1 MIWKVDKQINV
12 FQPDLGKDE
21 LEAVA
26 RVFARNWPGKGLET
40 TAFETEFSEYLSVP
54 PKNILSTNSCTEA
67 AFQILEMI
75 GHKDH
80 EVIIPTNSFVGIAN
94 SVIAA
99 GMKLIF
105 CDVDPVT
112 GNPTLEDIKAVRTSA
127 TKIIIIQHFGGIP
140 ADIEQISHWASEEGI
155 VLIEDAAGATGSKVK
170 GVACG
175 TFGDYGIWS
184 LDSMKM
190 VVAGDGGVVYARD
203 SAMVDQ
209 LRERM
214 YMGLRNFSGSAS
226 LSVGL
231 KENRWWEFD
240 VSYSGRRSIMNDIS
254 ASIARVQLSKLDRN
268 IKLRK
273 ANAERYLEAFSGV
286 ASLILPV
293 KNFLDESCHY
303 FFPIQLELRDSLAEH
318 LKHLGVYTTFR
329 YFPLNRVPLYRATE
343 GNYPASDLFSDRTLL
358 LPQHSRLSDSD
369 LFRIIDG
376 VKSFALGHESD

>member
-1 MIWKVDKQINV
+1 MDKQINV
-12 FQPDLGKDE
+12 FQPDLGKAE

-26 RVFARNWPGKGLET
+26 RVFERNWPGKGLET
-40 TAFETEFSEYLSVP
+40 AAFENEFSTYLSVP
-54 PKNILSTNSCTEA
+54 PRNILSTNSCTEA

-75 GHKDH
+75 GEKDY

-94 SVIAA
+94 AVIAM

-105 CDVDPVT
+105 CDVSPIT
-112 GNPTLEDIKAVRTSA
+112 GNPTLEDIKAVCTPA

-140 ADIEQISHWASEEGI
+140 ADIEQISQWAGREGI

-190 VVAGDGGVVYARD
+190 VVAGDGGVVYARNPD
-203 SAMVDQ
+203 MADQ

-226 LSVGL
+226 LSVGI

-240 VSYSGRRSIMNDIS
+240 VSYSGRRSIMNDVS
-254 ASIARVQLSKLDRN
+254 ASIARVQLSKLDKN
-268 IKLRK
+268 IELRR
-273 ANAERYLEAFSGV
+273 ANADRYLGAFSGIP
-286 ASLILPV
+286 SLVLPV
-293 KNFLDESCHY
+293 KDFLEESCHY
-303 FFPIQLELRDSLAEH
+303 FFPVQLELRDALAEH

-329 YFPLNRVPLYRATE
+329 YYPLNRVPLYKATA
-343 GNYPASDLFSDRTLL
+343 GQYPSSDLFSDRTLL
-358 LPQHSRLSDSD
+358 LPQHSRLTDSD
-369 LFRIIDG
+369 LFRIISG
-376 VKSFALGHESD
+376 VKSFVVDHESD